1 MADLYKIETAGPGR
15 FKAFERDDGRWEL
28 DRPGRNERFDLSRDR
43 STFSITERDDGI
55 TKKDIYTD
63 RNKDGIFEFQ
73 RTEVLGRR
81 PGSRDESYKVDQLTG
96 GKLNVFEWD
105 DGRWQLERPDRNER
119 FRLSRDG
126 KTFTRLEFERKGTEI
141 NTYKDGDGDGIFDF
155 VSTRF
160 EASGGGSSQR
170 KSAFD
175 VDANNLTVGI
185 DPLF

>member
-1 MADLYKIETAGPGR
+1 MADLYKIETSGGGR
-15 FKAFERDDGRWEL
+15 FQAFERDDGRWEL
-28 DRPGRNERFDLSRDR
+28 DRPGRNERFDLSRNG

-81 PGSRDESYKVDQLTG
+81 SGSRDESFKVDEVTG

-126 KTFTRLEFERKGTEI
+126 KTFSRLEIERKGTEI
-141 NTYKDGDGDGIFDF
+141 NVYKDGDGDGVFDF

-160 EASGGGSSQR
+160 DAAGGGSSQR

-175 VDANNLTVGI
+175 VDADSLTAAI
-185 DPLF
+185 DPVF

>member
-1 MADLYKIETAGPGR
+1 MADLYKIVTSGDGS
-15 FKAFERDDGRWEL
+15 FQAFERDDGRWEL
-28 DRPGRNERFDLSRDR
+28 DRPGRNERFRLSRDGK
-43 STFSITERDDGI
+43 TFSITERDDGI

-73 RTEVLGRR
+73 RTEILGRR
-81 PGSRDESYKVDQLTG
+81 SGSRDESYKVDKVTG

-119 FRLSRDG
+119 FRLGRDG
-126 KTFTRLEFERKGTEI
+126 KTFTRFEFERNGTEI
-141 NTYKDGDGDGIFDF
+141 NTYKDGDGDGIFDL